1 MKLKVILIWFFVIN
15 VVETDG
21 LSVALYPTY
30 LDEIE
35 IVSENP
41 EDVILTTLRQH
52 GISEELSLIILAQAK
67 HETGNFASDIFW
79 ENNNAFGLKQP
90 RKRPTTCIGTNRGH
104 GVYKSLRDNVTDY
117 VLWMQMAGIPY
128 YEDNVWR
135 YVSLLKKK
143 RYFEDDLYR
152 YYRGV
157 KHFVNG

>member
-1 MKLKVILIWFFVIN
+1 MKLKAILILYFASL

-104 GVYKSLRDNVTDY
+104 GVYKSLHDNVVDY
-117 VLWMQMAGIPY
+117 VLWMDMAGLPY
-128 YEDNVWR
+128 HEENVFK
-135 YVSLLKKK
+135 YVSMLKKK
-143 RYFEDDLYR
+143 RYFEDDLHR

-157 KHFVNG
+157 KYFRNV